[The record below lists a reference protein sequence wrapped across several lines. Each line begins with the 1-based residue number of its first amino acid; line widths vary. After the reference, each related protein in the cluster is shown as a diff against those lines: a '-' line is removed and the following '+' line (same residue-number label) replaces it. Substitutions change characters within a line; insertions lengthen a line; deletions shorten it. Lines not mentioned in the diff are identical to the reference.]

1 MERNIELNIRRN
13 RKKEK
18 LIFIRNIVI
27 LIVAALLTLVI
38 INNRGN
44 YPWGSDTYGHLYK
57 GNILYDAFKEGNL
70 FLNYNTSWYNGI
82 QPFRYWAPLPY
93 YILATIN
100 LMTNDIIITY
110 DLFIVFVFILGGFGW
125 LSFGYYVKRQ
135 NLALAFAIMW
145 FFVPDNLRVL
155 FSEGNIPFAVVNSL
169 IPFVFYYYYK
179 TINEKRIANY
189 LGLTFLM
196 SIITLTHAMI
206 AAMVGMSIFIIAFI
220 NSIINKNYIKNLLS
234 LIYAFLGTMIPSFW
248 LYPALK
254 GGIIGLNKKAVANVM
269 EGLTYPLSV
278 SLNPYLR
285 FENIE
290 VYYFGLAFA
299 IAVVFGLLFSRKNEK
314 APFVSS
320 LIILIGTTK
329 AALPFLQKLPM
340 NQLFWMRRF
349 TSIAIA
355 MVIIAL
361 MKWKSLRK
369 SVLILIVSILII
381 DSMCSFYLLGFNRQ
395 YPSDL
400 AKIFDTASKI
410 STQRIGVLDN
420 SSFGSFPSYYIP
432 YNSGDG
438 TKDQIYGWAWQ
449 GAKTSENIVMLNT
462 SLENGYY
469 ELMFDRALEL
479 GADTLV
485 VRKRFINN
493 YTSLY
498 NAAVTVGYRKVRENN
513 ESIIYRYPVVNK
525 FGTSPQYEGITIG
538 HYSSNVVYLFPKLQ
552 TANSVFLDEYTYDE
566 LKNKKVVY
574 LSGFKVKNKKAAEN
588 LVLKL
593 SRNGVKVVIDVTG
606 FEGND
611 FLGVSAEPINIKSN
625 YGKLIY
631 KNHELNMT
639 DFPSKYNG
647 WRTYFLNGIENKE
660 SYGVVNSKIIN
671 YIGKKDND
679 NLIFIG
685 LNLPYYA
692 FLTKD
697 KNIISVLEEE
707 FDLEAFRTPKREI
720 HQLYI
725 EKKGN
730 ILKIESNA
738 ENIIAPV
745 AALDAFEKIEGD
757 YEIINNLIYLKTSQI
772 KIKII
777 YPYLTTGIVL
787 SVVFLIITIAL
798 SIIIKKKSILV
809 N

>member
-1 MERNIELNIRRN
+1 MEKNIELNIRN

-27 LIVAALLTLVI
+27 LTAVAILALVI
-38 INNRGN
+38 INKRGN

-70 FLNYNTSWYNGI
+70 FLNYNESWYNGI

-93 YILATIN
+93 YILAIIN

-110 DLFIVFVFILGGFGW
+110 NLFIVFVFILGGFGW

-145 FFVPDNLRVL
+145 FFLPDNLRVL
-155 FSEGNIPFAVVNSL
+155 FSEGNIPFVVVNSL
-169 IPFVFYYYYK
+169 IPFVFYYYYRS
-179 TINEKRIANY
+179 INEKRIVYY

-206 AAMVGMSIFIIAFI
+206 AAMLGMSILILAFI
-220 NSIINKNYIKNLLS
+220 NSIIDKNYFKNLLG
-234 LIYAFLGTMIPSFW
+234 LVYAFLGTMIPLFW

-254 GGIIGLNKKAVANVM
+254 GGIIGLNKNAVADVM
-269 EGLTYPLSV
+269 EGLTYPLNV

-290 VYYFGLAFA
+290 VYYFGLTFA
-299 IAVVFGLLFSRKNEK
+299 IVVGFGLLFSRKNEK
-314 APFVSS
+314 ALFISS
-320 LIILIGTTK
+320 LIILLGTTK

-355 MVIIAL
+355 MIIIAL

-369 SVLILIVSILII
+369 SVLILIVSILMI

-400 AKIFDTASKI
+400 VKIFDTASKI

-432 YNSGDG
+432 YNSVDG

-462 SLENGYY
+462 SLEKGYY

-485 VRKRFINN
+485 VRKRLINN
-493 YTSLY
+493 YTSLD
-498 NAAVTVGYRKVRENN
+498 NAAVTVGYKKVRENN
-513 ESIIYRYPVVNK
+513 ESIIYRYPVIDK

-538 HYSSNVVYLFPKLQ
+538 RYSSNAVYLFPKLQ
-552 TANSVFLDEYTYDE
+552 VTDSVFLDEYTYDE

-574 LSGFKVKNKKAAEN
+574 LSGFKFRNKKAAEN

-593 SRNGVKVVIDVTG
+593 SRNGVKVIIDVTG
-606 FEGND
+606 FEGD
-611 FLGVSAEPINIKSN
+611 EFLGVTAEPITINKN
-625 YGKLIY
+625 YGDLIY
-631 KNHELNMT
+631 KNHELNT
-639 DFPSKYNG
+639 KNFPSEYNK

-660 SYGVVNSKIIN
+660 SYGVVDSKIIN

-679 NLIFIG
+679 DLIFIG

-697 KNIISVLEEE
+697 KNIISVLEKE
-707 FDLEAFRTPKREI
+707 FDLEAFKTPKRYI
-720 HQLYI
+720 YQLDI
-725 EKKGN
+725 EKKGS
-730 ILKIESNA
+730 ILEINSNT

-745 AALDAFEKIEGD
+745 AALDAFEKFEGD
-757 YEIINNLIYLKTSQI
+757 YEVINNLIYLKTSKL

-777 YPYLTTGIVL
+777 YPYLTTGMAL
-787 SVVFLIITIAL
+787 SVVFLIITIGL
-798 SIIIKKKSILV
+798 SIVVKKKNILIK
-809 N
+809 